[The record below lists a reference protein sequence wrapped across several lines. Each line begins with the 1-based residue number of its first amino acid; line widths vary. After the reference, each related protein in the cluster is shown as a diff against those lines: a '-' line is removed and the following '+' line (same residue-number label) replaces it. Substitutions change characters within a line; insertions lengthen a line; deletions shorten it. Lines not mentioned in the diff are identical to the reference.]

1 MGRETANTE
10 AETQKTEGLS
20 PEQKGWYRELQT
32 IRSEQGEDAAKAW
45 VRENPMPETQAEREQ
60 TERATT
66 ELVADYYGERE
77 AELYSR
83 AVEAEAAEL
92 TPGKDRRPGTEHS
105 GNVTMPSGYVGT
117 EATAKLGIEVEAPIT
132 DLWNVERVRNADRQ
146 SREMERQIADY
157 IRKKEASP
165 LEIRR
170 AKAVAAG
177 EEKLENYRFTMHEP
191 GNRKHVVEELAGLYR
206 MQRDSD
212 SGIALRDN
220 IRQARED
227 LGVRIEEHLPDEV
240 LSKAK
245 PPVRTSLWTNTW
257 RRNNLRTFGREA
269 GTWVNEQFFD
279 TAVRNEAGRIRW
291 ANGQLEEL
299 RFAEQLTDG
308 ENELVF
314 RILDGEANIENAES
328 GMDRALVQKTVD
340 AMRQKYADYYDA
352 INDFLAAHGY
362 KEIGFIEN
370 YAPHMQPDSV
380 KEQARIFDRLGFGE
394 EVSGIPTEIAGRTR
408 DFKPGKK
415 YNPFFQE
422 RKGVN
427 AKADAVESFNS
438 YINYLSEVFYHTD
451 DIQKLRV
458 LENEIRARYSPK
470 SVQTEYEALKKNK
483 NLSTEERDAR
493 IDELLHGKAKEL
505 GKFGGYVTQLE
516 NYTNILAGKQT
527 KMDRA
532 IEDHITRNA
541 LNTMRKPVD
550 ILVRSSIPGN
560 LSSAI
565 NQLVQLPQ
573 LTAEVGEKNILRAA
587 EDLRTGRLRDIGID
601 LDGESTFLTGKKGI
615 RRLVQSEKTLD
626 KILDTASIP
635 FEAVDDLASR
645 LYVRAAYFQA
655 LDQGMKH
662 EDAVRA
668 ADRTVED
675 IIGSR
680 MKGAKPNSFADK
692 NIVSKLVN
700 TFQLEVANGWEHIK
714 YDLPQQWKETAR
726 TQGKQ
731 AAQAEQSGGNA
742 ASKYS
747 LKRFD
752 QDGRRYVDVEADQ
765 NIFDGLS
772 EREMGKLA
780 TSIIKSRFAGRVIGI
795 DNKAF
800 VNGVTATEYG
810 FPAKRLTAD
819 LHEAKMRASTE
830 LDNLLDAGTNF
841 RTKPDGA
848 DGHVHPK
855 AVGDFRYF
863 DTTFKVGN
871 EYYSGVVN
879 ILPVSKGLLLK
890 DITKIKNITEDI
902 RSSYGDNPK
911 STFLRDVSIE
921 IVHPEKE
928 DVKKLS
934 LKKPVEETDKLL
946 ALHNKDENSIL
957 AALDLG
963 GLPMPSI
970 AVVKA
975 RDGHSKYG
983 PISLVFNKDT
993 IDPQRSSANKV
1004 YGGDAWTPT
1013 APRVDYPVNRKKASQ
1028 LEHELHRLAGDTSVA
1043 GGIFG
1048 NSAALRSMGIDDTST
1063 RNTTELAEKL
1073 ASTDTVRAAKPE
1085 LLEPDEGPGRDL

>member
-1 MGRETANTE
+1 
-10 AETQKTEGLS
+10 
-20 PEQKGWYRELQT
+20 
-32 IRSEQGEDAAKAW
+32 
-45 VRENPMPETQAEREQ
+45 
-60 TERATT
+60 
-66 ELVADYYGERE
+66 
-77 AELYSR
+77 
-83 AVEAEAAEL
+83 
-92 TPGKDRRPGTEHS
+92 
-105 GNVTMPSGYVGT
+105 
-117 EATAKLGIEVEAPIT
+117 
-132 DLWNVERVRNADRQ
+132 
-146 SREMERQIADY
+146 
-157 IRKKEASP
+157 
-165 LEIRR
+165 
-170 AKAVAAG
+170 
-177 EEKLENYRFTMHEP
+177 
-191 GNRKHVVEELAGLYR
+191 
-206 MQRDSD
+206 
-212 SGIALRDN
+212 
-220 IRQARED
+220 
-227 LGVRIEEHLPDEV
+227 
-240 LSKAK
+240 
-245 PPVRTSLWTNTW
+245 
-257 RRNNLRTFGREA
+257 
-269 GTWVNEQFFD
+269 
-279 TAVRNEAGRIRW
+279 
-291 ANGQLEEL
+291 
-299 RFAEQLTDG
+299 
-308 ENELVF
+308 
-314 RILDGEANIENAES
+314 
-328 GMDRALVQKTVD
+328 
-340 AMRQKYADYYDA
+340 
-352 INDFLAAHGY
+352 
-362 KEIGFIEN
+362 
-370 YAPHMQPDSV
+370 
-380 KEQARIFDRLGFGE
+380 
-394 EVSGIPTEIAGRTR
+394 
-408 DFKPGKK
+408 
-415 YNPFFQE
+415 
-422 RKGVN
+422 
-427 AKADAVESFNS
+427 
-438 YINYLSEVFYHTD
+438 
-451 DIQKLRV
+451 
-458 LENEIRARYSPK
+458 
-470 SVQTEYEALKKNK
+470 
-483 NLSTEERDAR
+483 
-493 IDELLHGKAKEL
+493 
-505 GKFGGYVTQLE
+505 
-516 NYTNILAGKQT
+516 
-527 KMDRA
+527 
-532 IEDHITRNA
+532 
-541 LNTMRKPVD
+541 
-550 ILVRSSIPGN
+550 
-560 LSSAI
+560 
-565 NQLVQLPQ
+565 
-573 LTAEVGEKNILRAA
+573 
-587 EDLRTGRLRDIGID
+587 
-601 LDGESTFLTGKKGI
+601 
-615 RRLVQSEKTLD
+615 
-626 KILDTASIP
+626 
-635 FEAVDDLASR
+635 
-645 LYVRAAYFQA
+645 
-655 LDQGMKH
+655 MKH

-675 IIGSR
+675 IIGNR
-680 MKGAKPNSFADK
+680 MKGAKPNFFADK

-700 TFQLEVANGWEHIK
+700 TFQLEVANGWEHIQ
-714 YDLPQQWKETAR
+714 YDLSQQWKETAR

-911 STFLRDVSIE
+911 STFLRDVLIE

-934 LKKPVEETDKLL
+934 LKKPVEETDKFL

-957 AALDLG
+957 TALDLG

-1013 APRVDYPVNRKKASQ
+1013 APRVDYPVNSKKASQ
-1028 LEHELHRLAGDTSVA
+1028 LEYELHRLAGDDSVA

-1048 NSAALRSMGIDDTST
+1048 NSAALHSMGIDDTGT
-1063 RNTTELAEKL
+1063 RNTAELAEKL